1 MELESAF
8 EGRTSSKFTPL
19 SPLASPSITACCI
32 FDRAAP
38 SCDQSLPAAFVYTL
52 PPPSRCWSRI
62 PAGEPAASLGI
73 ALDPPSALPSPG
85 QPCQC
90 PALAQPPA
98 QPHCPAPLPCPLP
111 SPWCRAGPPAS
122 RNRTPHARPAAAA
135 APVQQGWAGMT
146 GAEQS
151 RGASALP
158 QPCPACSV
166 QQVLLLR
173 IGSCSTP
180 TNSRHFPP
188 CNPAASLPCRW
199 ATSATSGSPGPLP
212 HCPAPLLSP
221 TGLSLMPCRPVCVEE
236 SPPPPLKKRW
246 AGTSGAGP
254 AVAPATP
261 AQPCPACS
269 VQQVLQH
276 SQAAAQSQPT
286 PPCNPATSPLADG
299 PEAQAGAGC
308 RGPGSQLPQPQAG
321 VPGPL
326 LVLWR

>member
-19 SPLASPSITACCI
+19 SPLASPRITACCI

-122 RNRTPHARPAAAA
+122 RNRSPHARPAAAA
-135 APVQQGWAGMT
+135 APVQKGWAGMS
-146 GAEQS
+146 GAEQC

-158 QPCPACSV
+158 
-166 QQVLLLR
+166 
-173 IGSCSTP
+173 
-180 TNSRHFPP
+180 
-188 CNPAASLPCRW
+188 
-199 ATSATSGSPGPLP
+199 
-212 HCPAPLLSP
+212 
-221 TGLSLMPCRPVCVEE
+221 
-236 SPPPPLKKRW
+236 
-246 AGTSGAGP
+246 
-254 AVAPATP
+254 
-261 AQPCPACS
+261 QPCPACS